1 MYRLTLGSLFDG
13 SGGFALA
20 GALYGIEP
28 LWASEIEPFPIRVT
42 TKRLPAMHHLGDI
55 TKMDGAAIPPVDI
68 ITGGFPCQNLSM
80 AGKRDGLHGERS
92 GLFFQMV
99 RVIREMREATKNKYP
114 RFVVVENVPG
124 MYSSSQGR
132 DFREVL
138 NELVKIKDKT
148 LSIPMPQ
155 KKWLSAG
162 EIVGDDFSLAWR
174 TLCASMWGVPQR
186 RRRCFLVL
194 DFDGKRAGEIQF
206 NESRLSGN
214 PPQVISQ
221 RQRTA
226 SDTSDSIG
234 SSSDKRTVVG
244 FEPGAVSRLG
254 YNGHAWEDKASTI
267 RADMGDNQL
276 AVAVESHP
284 NDSRIKLNENGTVQ
298 TLTKRIGIG
307 GGNVPLV
314 LKEENAQ
321 AHLFGICSQGSNSMK
336 SDNPNSGIYEMEISR
351 TLDTGACSGNGGQVV
366 VCMEGNAMRPSHR
379 GNGINKNVCFTLNTV
394 ERHTVMVEKDPA
406 YAMIPGSFTRVFQ
419 EQSPTLCARDLKDP
433 PLVGQS
439 RYIVRRLTPQECA
452 MLQGF
457 PFDWCAGL
465 ETPDPTEEDIIFWT
479 EVFETHRKAV
489 GKSKKPKSR
498 NQIIKWLKN
507 PHTDGA
513 EYRLWGNGVA
523 LPCVSFVLGGIAHEA
538 MKNTS

>member
-1 MYRLTLGSLFDG
+1 MNH
-13 SGGFALA
+13 
-20 GALYGIEP
+20 
-28 LWASEIEPFPIRVT
+28 V
-42 TKRLPAMHHLGDI
+42 GDI
-55 TKMDGAAIPPVDI
+55 NEISGATIPPVDI

-99 RVIREMREATKNKYP
+99 RVIREMREATNRKYP

-124 MYSSSQGR
+124 MYSSNQGR

-138 NELVKIKDKT
+138 SELVKIKDET
-148 LSIPMPQ
+148 ISVPMPQ
-155 KKWLSAG
+155 KKWLGAG
-162 EIVGDDFSLAWR
+162 EIVGDGFSLAWR

-194 DFDGKRAGEIQF
+194 DFDGERAGEIQF
-206 NESRLSGN
+206 NESRLLGN

-226 SDTSDSIG
+226 GDTSDSLG
-234 SSSDKRTVVG
+234 SPSDKRT
-244 FEPGAVSRLG
+244 
-254 YNGHAWEDKASTI
+254 
-267 RADMGDNQL
+267 

-298 TLTKRIGIG
+298 TLTKRMGTG

-366 VCMEGNAMRPSHR
+366 VCMEGNATRPSHR
-379 GNGINKNVCFTLNTV
+379 GSGINENICFTLNTV

-406 YAMIPGSFTRVFQ
+406 YAMTAGSFTRVLQ
-419 EQSPTLCARDLKDP
+419 EQSPTLCARDFKDP

-457 PFDWCAGL
+457 PFDWCVGL
-465 ETPDPTEEDIIFWT
+465 GTKDPTEEDIAFWT
-479 EVFETHRKAV
+479 EVFETHRKAM

-498 NQIIKWLKN
+498 KQIIKWLKN

-523 LPCVSFVLGGIAHEA
+523 LPCVAFVLGGIAHEV
-538 MKNTS
+538 MQNPP